1 MKILAVDVSY
11 CSLGYCLYDL
21 SNSQLTSKTIK
32 FSSASSINKKEQL
45 LFKNYDIDNFLIN
58 YKQYKKELKEKVI
71 SKFGLKP
78 DKSKKKQ
85 IKDYIKRNENKELE
99 IQYDFY
105 SNLWK
110 NIRLYE
116 FYKELKD
123 LNFDTVIAEE
133 QFSVISDVFAV
144 IRLVAVN
151 ETEVKPFKS
160 YYPKSW
166 RKILFGKGDIGK
178 SEEAKEITEDKVKLF
193 LENIELK
200 HNFNS
205 QDEIDSFAL
214 IMTYLKENKLVNEK
228 SFEGIEIK

>member
-21 SNSQLTSKTIK
+21 INSQLTSKTIK

-45 LFKNYDIDNFLIN
+45 LFKNYDIQSELNLI
-58 YKQYKKELKEKVI
+58 KQYKKNKEKRKLSAHRKTSMLDDI
-71 SKFGLKP
+71 
-78 DKSKKKQ
+78 
-85 IKDYIKRNENKELE
+85 
-99 IQYDFY
+99 
-105 SNLWK
+105 WK

-123 LNFDTVIAEE
+123 LDFDIVVAEE

-144 IRLVAVN
+144 IRLVAIN
-151 ETEVKPFKS
+151 ESEIKPFKS

-214 IMTYLKENKLVNEK
+214 IMTYLKENKLVDEK

>member
-21 SNSQLTSKTIK
+21 NNSQLTSKTIK

-45 LFKNYDIDNFLIN
+45 LFKNYDIQSELNLI
-58 YKQYKKELKEKVI
+58 KQYKKNKEKRKLSAHRKTSMLDDI
-71 SKFGLKP
+71 
-78 DKSKKKQ
+78 
-85 IKDYIKRNENKELE
+85 
-99 IQYDFY
+99 
-105 SNLWK
+105 WK

-123 LNFDTVIAEE
+123 LDFDTVIAEE

-151 ETEVKPFKS
+151 ETEIKPFKS

-166 RKILFGKGDIGK
+166 RKILFGKGNIGK

-200 HNFNS
+200 HDFNS

-214 IMTYLKENKLVNEK
+214 IMTYLKENKLVDEK